1 MLTASSNFNAL
12 LQLIGASGTVIK
24 SGVGSPELAE
34 VGNIGDYFA
43 RTDGGPGNSAYLK
56 VSGSGTN
63 IGWLPVGPKLEQ
75 NLTAQVTG
83 STSTFTLSGGAKA
96 FHDPAIE
103 VQMDIWLDGQRQVLG
118 GTLDYTATE
127 SGGAGTGFDTLNF
140 NFTPR
145 AGSAL
150 IAAFLPL

>member
-34 VGNIGDYFA
+34 VGSIGDYFA
-43 RTDGGPGNSAYLK
+43 RTDGGPGNSGYLK

-63 IGWLPVGPKLEQ
+63 VGWVPIGPKLEQ

-83 STSTFTLSGGAKA
+83 STSIFTLLSGAKA
-96 FHDPAIE
+96 FHDPVIE
-103 VQMDIWLDGQRQVLG
+103 IQMDSWIDGQRQILG
-118 GTLDYTATE
+118 GALDYTATE

-150 IAAFLPL
+150 IVAFLPL